1 MFINLEGIVVGDN
14 GTLREMLCAW
24 KVVLLVGVGQSP
36 TTSARGTSV
45 VIATVTST
53 PHQRRQ
59 ALRAARKAASE
70 GLAILRSLSRCATVQ
85 IAFLGMAVL
94 RPPSYRTRALHQ
106 AYGFH
111 VSIDSH
117 VGSVYP
123 SLG

>member
-1 MFINLEGIVVGDN
+1 MGDN
-14 GTLREMLCAW
+14 GTLREMLGAW
-24 KVVLLVGVGQSP
+24 KVVLLDGVGQSP
-36 TTSARGTSV
+36 TTSARGTSI

-59 ALRAARKAASE
+59 ALRAARKAASQ
-70 GLAILRSLSRCATVQ
+70 GLAILRSLSRCSTVQ
-85 IAFLGMAVL
+85 IASLGMAVL
-94 RPPSYRTRALHQ
+94 RAPSYRTRALHQ

>member
-53 PHQRRQ
+53 PHQQRQ
-59 ALRAARKAASE
+59 ALGAARKAASE

-85 IAFLGMAVL
+85 IASLGMAVL
-94 RPPSYRTRALHQ
+94 RIPHIARERFTKL
-106 AYGFH
+106 
-111 VSIDSH
+111 
-117 VGSVYP
+117 VGSMSP
-123 SLG
+123 